1 MRIISGKLKKR
12 LLKPPK
18 NNSIRP
24 TSDRAREMI
33 FNTLNSIFV
42 KEKTNI
48 TEKSILDLF
57 CGTGALGIEAISR
70 GARHVTF
77 IDSSSESLDLCRRN
91 CEELEI
97 NENIEIVKLNIIED
111 TFPKFKDNFDL
122 FFCDPPYQVYSV
134 KFIIDKI
141 NNLMKKN
148 SYGVIELGKRIKN
161 LDFDSFK
168 IIKIKRVSKSRFLFI
183 KKD

>member
-1 MRIISGKLKKR
+1 MRIISGKFKKR
-12 LLKPPK
+12 LLNPPI

-33 FNTLNSIFV
+33 FSTLNSLLV
-42 KEKTNI
+42 KEKKNI
-48 TEKSILDLF
+48 TEQSILDFF

-77 IDSSSESLDLCRRN
+77 IDSSIESLDLCRKN

-97 NENIEIVKLNIIED
+97 HEDIEIVKLNIIED
-111 TFPKFKDNFDL
+111 NFPKFKDKFDL

-141 NNLMKKN
+141 KYLMKKN
-148 SYGVIELGKRIKN
+148 SYGVIELGEQIKD
-161 LDFDSFK
+161 LDFDSFE
-168 IIKIKRVSKSRFLFI
+168 IIKIKRISKSRFVFI
-183 KKD
+183 KKN